1 MLNRVFGKNF
11 HDYFHLF
18 GLSLLAAGLPW
29 TKILLSLGTIILFVN
44 ILLEGNFKA
53 YYDRAKTNRLFL
65 LISVFWALHVVA
77 LIWTSDYSYAIND
90 LRIKLPLIVIPMA
103 LVFKPI
109 QSQKALNLLLSLFIV
124 TLFVTSIY
132 NYISYQNW
140 FVTRIHDDIRSLSL
154 FGSHIRYG
162 ILIAMGAGICLHY
175 LTQLKSTKK
184 WLFLPLLTWFIY
196 YTYFSQII
204 SGVLALVI
212 VLLTLIVYLT
222 YKKSKKFGLITILIS
237 ATILLSPL
245 SLLIPFFQK
254 NHVINTQSLPKQTA
268 QGNPYKHNAE
278 FSTYINGKPPLLYVC
293 EKELRTEWK
302 KTSVIPYD
310 SLDTKGQV
318 ISYTLLRYMA
328 SLNLRKD
335 SVDFQKLTAK
345 DIHNIEH
352 GIATIK
358 ETKSGLFARIDG
370 IKFQLY
376 HSGNP
381 NGHSLL
387 QRLEYWKTGIKII
400 QQNWFIGV
408 GTGDVQLAFNA
419 QYAKDKTK
427 LNLDNRLRAHNSYLT
442 SWISFGILGIVCFI
456 WMILNFLKYHW
467 KKCNF
472 LPLMFILV
480 AASTFLLE
488 DTLETQTG
496 VTFFAFFYS
505 LFMTVISNKA
515 QKEQQH

>member
-1 MLNRVFGKNF
+1 MLNRLFGKNF

-44 ILLEGNFKA
+44 ILLEANFKD
-53 YYDRAKTNRLFL
+53 YFLKAKSNKIFL
-65 LISVFWALHVVA
+65 LIASFWALHVIA
-77 LIWTSDYSYAIND
+77 LIWTSDYSYAFND

-109 QSQKALNLLLSLFIV
+109 ESQKALNLLLSLFIV
-124 TLFVTSIY
+124 ALIVTSIY
-132 NYISYQNW
+132 NYASYQNW
-140 FVTRIHDDIRSLSL
+140 FGTRIHDDIRSLSL

-162 ILIAMGAGICLHY
+162 ILIAMGAGICLY
-175 LTQLKSTKK
+175 FVSSLKTPKR
-184 WLFLPLLTWFIY
+184 WLILPILSWLIY

-204 SGVLALVI
+204 SGFIALVMVI
-212 VLLTLIVYLT
+212 LTFTVYSA
-222 YKKSKKFGLITILIS
+222 YKKSKKFGLITLLIS
-237 ATILLSPL
+237 ATLLFSPL
-245 SLLIPFFQK
+245 LLLLPIIQK
-254 NHVINTQSLPKQTA
+254 KHTISAQSLPKQTA
-268 QGNPYKHNAE
+268 QGNPYKHNTDLT
-278 FSTYINGKPPLLYVC
+278 TYIDGKPSLLFMC

-302 KTSVIPYD
+302 KTSKIPYD

-318 ISYTLLRYMA
+318 ISFTLVRYMA
-328 SLNLRKD
+328 SLHLRKD
-335 SVDFQKLTAK
+335 SLDFQKLSKK
-345 DIHNIEH
+345 DIENVEN
-352 GIATIK
+352 GIASIE
-358 ETKSGLFARIDG
+358 ETKTGLFARLDG

-387 QRLEYWKTGIKII
+387 QRLEFWKTGIKII

-419 QYAKDKTK
+419 QYAKDQTK
-427 LNLDNRLRAHNSYLT
+427 LKPENRLRAHNSYLT
-442 SWISFGILGIVCFI
+442 SWISFGVLGISSFI
-456 WMILNFLKYHW
+456 LMLWYYLAYHW

-472 LPLMFILV
+472 LPLMFILI

-505 LFMTVISNKA
+505 LFMTPFPKNK
-515 QKEQQH
+515 

>member
-1 MLNRVFGKNF
+1 
-11 HDYFHLF
+11 
-18 GLSLLAAGLPW
+18 
-29 TKILLSLGTIILFVN
+29 
-44 ILLEGNFKA
+44 
-53 YYDRAKTNRLFL
+53 
-65 LISVFWALHVVA
+65 
-77 LIWTSDYSYAIND
+77 
-90 LRIKLPLIVIPMA
+90 
-103 LVFKPI
+103 
-109 QSQKALNLLLSLFIV
+109 
-124 TLFVTSIY
+124 
-132 NYISYQNW
+132 
-140 FVTRIHDDIRSLSL
+140 
-154 FGSHIRYG
+154 
-162 ILIAMGAGICLHY
+162 
-175 LTQLKSTKK
+175 
-184 WLFLPLLTWFIY
+184 
-196 YTYFSQII
+196 
-204 SGVLALVI
+204 
-212 VLLTLIVYLT
+212 
-222 YKKSKKFGLITILIS
+222 
-237 ATILLSPL
+237 
-245 SLLIPFFQK
+245 
-254 NHVINTQSLPKQTA
+254 
-268 QGNPYKHNAE
+268 
-278 FSTYINGKPPLLYVC
+278 
-293 EKELRTEWK
+293 
-302 KTSVIPYD
+302 
-310 SLDTKGQV
+310 
-318 ISYTLLRYMA
+318 MA

-335 SVDFQKLTAK
+335 SVDFQKLSAK

-480 AASTFLLE
+480 AASTFMLE

-505 LFMTVISNKA
+505 LFMTSIPVK
-515 QKEQQH
+515 Q

>member
-18 GLSLLAAGLPW
+18 GLSLLALGLPW

-44 ILLEGNFKA
+44 ILLEANFKD
-53 YYDRAKTNRLFL
+53 YFLKAKSNKIFL
-65 LISVFWALHVVA
+65 LIASFWALHVIA
-77 LIWTSDYSYAIND
+77 LIWTTDFSYAFND

-109 QSQKALNLLLSLFIV
+109 ESQKALNLLLSLFIV
-124 TLFVTSIY
+124 SLLVTSIY

-162 ILIAMGAGICLHY
+162 ILIAIGAGICLHY
-175 LTQLKSTKK
+175 LTQLKTTKK
-184 WLFLPLLTWFIY
+184 WLFLPILIWFIY

-212 VLLTLIVYLT
+212 VLLTFIVYLA
-222 YKKSKKFGLITILIS
+222 YKKSKKFGLITIVLS

-245 SLLIPFFQK
+245 LLLIPFVQK
-254 NHVINTQSLPKQTA
+254 KHTINTQSLPKLTA
-268 QGNPYKHNAE
+268 QGNPYKHTSN
-278 FSTYINGKPPLLYVC
+278 STTYINGKPPLLFVC
-293 EKELRTEWK
+293 EEELRSEWK
-302 KTSVIPYD
+302 KTSTIPYD
-310 SLDTKGQV
+310 SLDKKGQV
-318 ISYTLLRYMA
+318 ISFTLVRYMA

-335 SVDFQKLTAK
+335 SVDFQKLSKT
-345 DIHNIEH
+345 DIENVEN
-352 GIATIK
+352 GIATIE
-358 ETKSGLFARIDG
+358 ETKTGLFARIDG

-387 QRLEYWKTGIKII
+387 QRLQYWKTGIEII
-400 QQNWFIGV
+400 KKNWLFGV
-408 GTGDVQLAFNA
+408 GTGDVQLAFDT
-419 QYAKDKTK
+419 QYSIDNSK
-427 LNLDNRLRAHNSYLT
+427 LKPENRLRAHNSYIT
-442 SWISFGILGIVCFI
+442 SWVSFGILGIVSFL
-456 WMILNFLKYHW
+456 WMILNFSIYHW

-496 VTFFAFFYS
+496 VTFFAFFYG
-505 LFMTVISNKA
+505 LFMTAIPKKA
-515 QKEQQH
+515 T